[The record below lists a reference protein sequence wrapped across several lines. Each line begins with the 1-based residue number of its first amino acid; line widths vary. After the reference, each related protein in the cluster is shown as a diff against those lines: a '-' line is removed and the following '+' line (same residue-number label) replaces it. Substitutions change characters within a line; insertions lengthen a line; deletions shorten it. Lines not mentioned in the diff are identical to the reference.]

1 MAEIPDIPE
10 ELPLADE
17 AGVVAE
23 AAASLPEGEAAAS
36 QEICGGTPTS
46 QGRDVGHPAPGAMSG
61 DSGFLRCATE

>member
-1 MAEIPDIPE
+1 MPETPEIPE
-10 ELPLADE
+10 ELPLAD
-17 AGVVAE
+17 E